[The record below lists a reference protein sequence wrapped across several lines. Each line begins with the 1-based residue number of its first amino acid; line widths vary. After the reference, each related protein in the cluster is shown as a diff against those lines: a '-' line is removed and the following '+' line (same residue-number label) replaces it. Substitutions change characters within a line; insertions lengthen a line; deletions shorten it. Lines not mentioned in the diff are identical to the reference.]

1 MLTDVV
7 TTVVTPRCGAVFIF
21 TSAFMFLVASFF
33 GPLIMQSQD
42 ARKHRELLRANRR
55 SASDPPMTGRGASDA
70 PQAPPIARLQVFDG
84 SSPCG
89 SSKFWA
95 TVAAAALSLT
105 TTACTFVGQGE
116 GEVSSEHLSVPG
128 CWDGAFD
135 LNPDFFAAVP
145 YRDTMQIR
153 VQRSSD
159 LHEVS
164 DGISVLVNDVPT
176 IRSGFLGKEAR
187 VGLAPKLL
195 AEIAPGKPQGPAPE
209 VNLALYLQFSCHNQ
223 NVVLYAVSGTITFFE
238 LFSGDPNESVGAEKL
253 TDALFDVVIA
263 DPRDA
268 VPDTNIPLEIPE
280 EMTSRLTGFFRFH
293 FQRGQPGQP
302 FP

>member
-1 MLTDVV
+1 MANGCLEELPSQRLTNED
-7 TTVVTPRCGAVFIF
+7 
-21 TSAFMFLVASFF
+21 
-33 GPLIMQSQD
+33 PLTMQPT
-42 ARKHRELLRANRR
+42 H
-55 SASDPPMTGRGASDA
+55 
-70 PQAPPIARLQVFDG
+70 G
-84 SSPCG
+84 SEIL
-89 SSKFWA
+89 A
-95 TVAAAALSLT
+95 TVTVLALSLT
-105 TTACTFVGQGE
+105 VATGCTFVGQGE
-116 GEVSSEHLSVPG
+116 GEVKSEHLSVPG
-128 CWDGAFD
+128 CWDGPFD

-159 LHEVS
+159 LQEVS
-164 DGISVLVNDVPT
+164 DGLSVLVNDVPE
-176 IRSGFLGKEAR
+176 IRSSALGTEVQ

-195 AEIAPGKPQGPAPE
+195 AEIAPGKPQGPAPQ

-223 NVVLYAVSGTITFFE
+223 NIVLYAVSGTITFYE

-253 TDALFDVVIA
+253 TDAMFDVTIA

-268 VPDTNIPLEIPE
+268 VPDTGIPLEIPE
-280 EMTSRLTGFFRFH
+280 DRTSPLTGFFRFH